1 MKIQQRI
8 KKMKRTVKILVLS
21 LLALA
26 LTMPVMAQ
34 AESPEGPILFTNV
47 DVFDGVNEKLTE
59 NVNVVVTDN
68 KITQISSKDL
78 AVAGGRVINGEGH
91 TLMPGIIEAHAHLM
105 FSGIT
110 FPEVLFQ
117 RQSYGTIQST
127 LIARDTLMNGVTTVR
142 DMAGDVFGLKRAI
155 DDGSIPGPRVYP
167 SGAMISQTSG
177 HADFR
182 LPAQAN
188 PMFGGPLP
196 VPDQKG
202 HGAQV
207 DGVPQMLAVTREQ
220 LRLGASQIK
229 LAVGGSVSGIN
240 DPLDTTQFTLEEIQA
255 AVAAAENWGTYV
267 TVHGYTTRA
276 VNQAIDGGV
285 KSIEH
290 GQLLDKPT
298 LQRMAKEGVWLSI
311 QPFTLCSEPSLTE
324 AQNAKQAMVCQGTGQ
339 VYEWIKE
346 TPDLKVVHGT
356 DIFISPGP
364 GIGVSEEAE
373 QMERLLKWFTPYE
386 ILKMSTGNATE
397 LLKLSGPR
405 NPYPGDL
412 GVVKEGALA
421 DLLLVKGNPLKDLK
435 AVTNRDNIKI
445 IMKDGKIYKNTL

>member
-1 MKIQQRI
+1 MKI
-8 KKMKRTVKILVLS
+8 KILFAIAIG
-21 LLALA
+21 ALA
-26 LTMPVMAQ
+26 LSSLTAIAQDAKPNSQILIKNVM
-34 AESPEGPILFTNV
+34 
-47 DVFDGVNEKLTE
+47 VFDGVSDKLSKTT
-59 NVNVVVTDN
+59 NVLIEGN
-68 KITQISSKDL
+68 KIASISPDAKARSG
-78 AVAGGRVINGEGH
+78 ATVIDGEGH
-91 TLMPGIIEAHAHLM
+91 TLMPGIIDAHAHLM

-110 FPEVLFQ
+110 FPEILFQ
-117 RQSYGTIQST
+117 RQSYSTIQST
-127 LIARDTLMNGVTTVR
+127 LVARDTLMNGVTTVR

-155 DDGSIPGPRVYP
+155 DDGSIPGPRIYP

-182 LPAQAN
+182 LPVQDN
-188 PMFGGPLP
+188 PMFGGARP

-207 DGVPQMLAVTREQ
+207 DGVPEMLAAAREQ
-220 LRLGASQIK
+220 LRLGASQVK

-267 TVHGYTTRA
+267 TVHGYTSRA

-290 GQLLDKPT
+290 GQLLDKAT
-298 LQRMAKEGVWLSI
+298 LERMAAEGVWLSI
-311 QPFTLCSEPSLTE
+311 QPFTLCSEPGLTE
-324 AQNAKQAMVCQGTGQ
+324 AQNEKQAIVCKGTGQ
-339 VYEWIKE
+339 VYEWIKKI
-346 TPDLKVVHGT
+346 PDLKVVHGT

-364 GIGVSEEAE
+364 GIRVSEEVE

-397 LLKLSGPR
+397 LLQMSGPR
-405 NPYPGDL
+405 NPYPGVL
-412 GVVKEGALA
+412 GRVKEEALA
-421 DLLLVKGNPLKDLK
+421 DLLLVAGNPLEDIKS
-435 AVTNRDNIKI
+435 VTDRNNIKI
-445 IMKDGKIYKNTL
+445 IMKDGKIYKNTLN